1 MSEEILKKLERQNEI
16 IISLLG
22 RMAFTP
28 EKIRNIVVKN
38 KQNPQGYIDTY
49 NLCDGNHNVNE
60 LAAIAGVNQSTL
72 SPVLKD
78 WEELGIVFEVEKGK
92 GKFYK
97 KLYPI

>member
-16 IISLLG
+16 IIALLG
-22 RMAFTP
+22 RMVFTP
-28 EKIRNIVVKN
+28 EKIQDIVVKK
-38 KQNPQGYIDTY
+38 KQNPQGYTDAY
-49 NLCDGNHNVNE
+49 NACDGNHNVNE
-60 LAAIAGVNQSTL
+60 LATIASVDQSTL

-78 WEELGIVFEVEKGK
+78 WEEIGIVFEVEKGK

>member
-1 MSEEILKKLERQNEI
+1 MSEEILKNLERQNEI
-16 IISLLG
+16 IIALLR

-28 EKIRNIVVKN
+28 EKIQDIVVKK
-38 KQNPQGYIDTY
+38 KQNPQGYIDAY
-49 NLCDGNHNVNE
+49 NACDGNHNVNE
-60 LAAIAGVNQSTL
+60 LATIARVDQSTL

-78 WEELGIVFEVEKGK
+78 WEEIGIVFEVEKGK

>member
-1 MSEEILKKLERQNEI
+1 MSEEILKKIERQNEI

-28 EKIRNIVVKN
+28 ETIRDIVVKK
-38 KQNPQGYIDTY
+38 KQNPQGYVDAY
-49 NLCDGNHNVNE
+49 NTCDGNHNVNE
-60 LAAIAGVNQSTL
+60 LAAIAGVDQSTL
-72 SPVLKD
+72 SPVLKE
-78 WEELGIVFEVEKGK
+78 WEELGIVFGLEKGK

>member
-16 IISLLG
+16 IIALLG

-28 EKIRNIVVKN
+28 EKIQDIVVKK
-38 KQNPQGYIDTY
+38 KQNPQGYIDAY
-49 NLCDGNHNVNE
+49 NACDGNHNVNE
-60 LAAIAGVNQSTL
+60 LATIASVDQSTL

-78 WEELGIVFEVEKGK
+78 WEEIGIVFEVEKGK